1 MLNRL
6 SVAKANTSQIKTRL
20 LARFCLF
27 VCVFVFFRK
36 KTCNICRKAV
46 VRYMTFE
53 NGCGKNKG

>member
-6 SVAKANTSQIKTRL
+6 SVAKTNTSQIKTRL

-27 VCVFVFFRK
+27 VCLFFLEK

-53 NGCGKNKG
+53 NGCGKNK